1 MARTTTKV
9 KNLAYITRALKNY
22 GEAMKG
28 DIVDILAKNGAQ
40 MQTDAE
46 NNKPSQAD
54 IMIDQVVPSNSGLS
68 VMVAA
73 HQNGNGDWAIYWEVG
88 TGKSYLE
95 LAPSLSPEMRAIA
108 LTAYKNGKG
117 TITPHPYMFPAF
129 LKARRN
135 TIADIKKAIKR
146 RQL

>member
-1 MARTTTKV
+1 MARTNV

-22 GEAMKG
+22 GEAVKT
-28 DIVDILAKNGAQ
+28 DIQGILMKNGAQ
-40 MQTDAE
+40 MQLDAE
-46 NNKPSQAD
+46 NNKPAQAN
-54 IMIDQVVPSNSGLS
+54 ITIDQATPSDSGMT
-68 VMVAA
+68 VTVAA

-95 LAPSLSPEMRAIA
+95 LAPSLTPEMRAIA